1 MTLPKEG
8 SVRKPYVGKVMK
20 EAFMKAAAGRGEK
33 EVRNLFNRAKREY
46 KEGGKS
52 WEAVTAAVLGL

>member
-1 MTLPKEG
+1 
-8 SVRKPYVGKVMK
+8 MK